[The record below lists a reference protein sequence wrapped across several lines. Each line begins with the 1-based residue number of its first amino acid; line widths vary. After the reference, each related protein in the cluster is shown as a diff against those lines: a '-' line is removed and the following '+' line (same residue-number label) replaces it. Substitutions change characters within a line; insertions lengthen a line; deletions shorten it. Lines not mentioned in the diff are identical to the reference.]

1 MFLLSS
7 HHIYMFSYPI
17 PYKKFY
23 QGRPVNFGMD
33 HVNFEENTYTVN
45 LFMHS
50 ALYYSLPNLFNYS
63 ALYCGL
69 AILFIFFAL
78 PSAVV
83 QDRRHGAAT
92 IHRRRS
98 SSNTVTWPFVLHVHR
113 AFAAIHKNNIAAPN
127 LWHPIDTYDRVAL
140 AHRG

>member
-83 QDRRHGAAT
+83 QDRRPRRWRRFTADV
-92 IHRRRS
+92 IVQHRDLALRPPCPPRPRRHS
-98 SSNTVTWPFVLHVHR
+98 
-113 AFAAIHKNNIAAPN
+113 
-127 LWHPIDTYDRVAL
+127 
-140 AHRG
+140 